1 MATDMLKILYV
12 IIIQNE
18 FLAKCL
24 MQVLPKSDSLKSTPL
39 NSRLNLFVQVG
50 RLVALVIARKTF
62 TITNLPMN
70 LMRIEGILLAV
81 SIIVQ
86 LDQYLPMIRPYTTM
100 GYIPSFHAI
109 PTKTLSLRNFKS
121 AKW

>member
-1 MATDMLKILYV
+1 MFDAS
-12 IIIQNE
+12 
-18 FLAKCL
+18 FAK
-24 MQVLPKSDSLKSTPL
+24 
-39 NSRLNLFVQVG
+39 VG
-50 RLVALVIARKTF
+50 QFEISSAKLSSESVYPSWTLVALVIARKTF

-81 SIIVQ
+81 RIIVQ
-86 LDQYLPMIRPYTTM
+86 LGQYLPIIRPYTTM